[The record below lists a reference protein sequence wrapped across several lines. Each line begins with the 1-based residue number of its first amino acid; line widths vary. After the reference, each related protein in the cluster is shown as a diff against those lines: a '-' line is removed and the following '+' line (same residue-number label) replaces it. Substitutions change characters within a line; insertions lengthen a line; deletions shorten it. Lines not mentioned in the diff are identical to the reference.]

1 MPRRSLRAAAVVGAA
16 LAFSITLSGCAS
28 ATPTISLDDDT
39 VVVDVRTPAEYD
51 DGHLEGAINIDFQSP
66 AFETTVSEL
75 DTSGE
80 YVVYCASGNRSAQA
94 VAVMEAAGLEVTD
107 AGGISA
113 AEQAMG
119 LPIIP

>member
-39 VVVDVRTPAEYD
+39 VVVDVRTPAED

>member
-1 MPRRSLRAAAVVGAA
+1 MFVGAA
-16 LAFSITLSGCAS
+16 LALSTTLSACAS
-28 ATPTISLDDDT
+28 ATPSISLDDDT
-39 VVVDVRTPAEYD
+39 VVVDVRTLAEYD
-51 DGHLEGAINIDFQSP
+51 DGHLDGAINIDFQSP

-75 DTSGE
+75 DPADE

-94 VAVMEAAGLEVTD
+94 VAVMEDAGLEVTD

-113 AEQAMG
+113 AQQATG

>member
-75 DTSGE
+75 DTSDE

-113 AEQAMG
+113 AEQATG